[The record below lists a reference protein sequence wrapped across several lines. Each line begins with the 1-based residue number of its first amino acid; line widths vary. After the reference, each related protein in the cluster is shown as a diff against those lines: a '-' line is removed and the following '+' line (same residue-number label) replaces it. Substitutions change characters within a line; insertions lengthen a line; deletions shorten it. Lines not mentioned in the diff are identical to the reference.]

1 MEEGRA
7 EDEMKEEED
16 EQEKVYKGEGKE
28 GVEDEMKEEEYEQEE
43 VSRLKK
49 KRLNKRQRQQR
60 RQQKEQERRQSLL
73 NTLHRCIQE
82 ERAKRCQQRH

>member
-28 GVEDEMKEEEYEQEE
+28 GVEDEMKEEEYEQE